1 MRFAGSIATLVL
13 LSILVTACSR
23 PPAFQGTALDPPR
36 AALDFTLTDQF
47 GHVLRFAELREK
59 VVVLTFLY
67 TACPDICPLVT
78 QKVRDVAARLGDRW
92 RDVAIIAV
100 TVDPVR
106 DTVAQAA
113 AYSQQWDMLDRW
125 HFLTGSEAALTPL
138 WRYYWVGDVHR
149 EAVGSAGPAGYNV
162 AHSAPVHLID
172 QRGRVRVVY
181 GSGFGPAELIHD
193 IEILLQ
199 VGEKTLRWSSS
210 DGANIAAPN
219 ILHRV
224 NPGEAGPGRGSRRA
238 GCQPARMRERHEP
251 P

>member
-13 LSILVTACSR
+13 LSILVSACSR

-199 VGEKTLRWSSS
+199 
-210 DGANIAAPN
+210 
-219 ILHRV
+219 
-224 NPGEAGPGRGSRRA
+224 RG
-238 GCQPARMRERHEP
+238 
-251 P
+251 